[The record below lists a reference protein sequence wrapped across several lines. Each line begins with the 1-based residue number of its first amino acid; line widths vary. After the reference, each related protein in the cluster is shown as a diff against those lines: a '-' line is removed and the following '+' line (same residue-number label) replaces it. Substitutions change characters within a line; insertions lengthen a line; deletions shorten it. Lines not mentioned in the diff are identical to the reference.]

1 MAILPLLLELLTSSK
16 LLYFSQY
23 FFKGSFHFFNSSQTL
38 LLNSFLPFFLFP
50 SFYFHR
56 CLELAGKPACV
67 FDRSSYK
74 CRCPECADITIRS
87 KCVATKPCPE
97 SNNTRSFCV
106 WRPTL
111 SNTTSGE
118 CSCCTPVSCPRP
130 KIFNNS
136 TCSCVCPV
144 IKCLPGRVFN
154 PTTCQCD
161 CPRGTKDIGG
171 KCVGE

>member
-1 MAILPLLLELLTSSK
+1 MHLFPLLLELVTSSKQNFYISLTSSK
-16 LLYFSQY
+16 VHFHIFFYFS
-23 FFKGSFHFFNSSQTL
+23 HFFSTLSS
-38 LLNSFLPFFLFP
+38 SFR
-50 SFYFHR
+50 R
-56 CLELAGKPACV
+56 CLELAGKPTCV
-67 FDRSSYK
+67 FDRRSYK

-97 SNNTRSFCV
+97 SNNTRSFCI